1 MKVQNLST
9 KALIAEIRKNNRFQ
23 NTLVLESSAVVFKTK
38 SLFFQGLLLE
48 RTPYLQTF
56 YVWELIYPLFHPN
69 ANLALNF
76 SRRIGQGKT
85 FVGSAVEIC
94 DQIGSCVRDDELL
107 KERLFQPISNQDFLD
122 IEPLIR
128 EHPEN
133 FPSVVVFDVAVVM
146 LLEEM
151 SDQAAKLLHHIW
163 NERSVRMEEGLLH
176 LLVKRLLD
184 HTRGGSSARDV
195 VEIVAECNR
204 GHMLAR

>member
-1 MKVQNLST
+1 MQKTSI
-9 KALIAEIRKNNRFQ
+9 KAITFEIRKIKNFQ
-23 NTLVLESSAVVFKTK
+23 NTFILKENAVIFRRK
-38 SLFFQGLLLE
+38 SLFFQGLLIE
-48 RTPYLQTF
+48 RTPYVQTF

-76 SRRIGQGKT
+76 SRRIGQGRT
-85 FVGSAVEIC
+85 FVGSALEVC
-94 DQIGSCVRDDELL
+94 DQIGSCIRDDELL
-107 KERLFQPISNQDFLD
+107 KERLFQPISNENFLRV
-122 IEPLIR
+122 EPLIR

-184 HTRGGSSARDV
+184 HTRVGTSARDV
-195 VEIVAECNR
+195 VDIVAECNR